1 MGLKK
6 ALLILTSAFALQT
19 VSFAVT
25 ITKPPNVGGHW
36 HWLRPNPETGTYVY
50 ADSFVAPI
58 SGDVTSLGT
67 WVGAQVVD
75 PTTTL
80 LFQVWG
86 SVGNNA
92 ARGPDAANVLASSSP
107 VEGISGPLTFYS
119 AAALP
124 GVGLLAGQ
132 TYWFVASAVGS
143 TGSGSYFV
151 GQHRQNSI
159 YADNGTFWFSND
171 AAGVNFDGQSR
182 TPEMA
187 FSVTVNGVPDAGGS
201 ASLLCIAFFAICE
214 LRFLTRNRKLL
225 AGEG

>member
-1 MGLKK
+1 MKK
-6 ALLILTSAFALQT
+6 TLLILTSAFALQT

-25 ITKPPNVGGHW
+25 TTKPPDVGPSW
-36 HWLRPNPETGTYVY
+36 HWLRPNGGTYVY

-67 WVGAQVVD
+67 WLGAQFED

-92 ARGPDAANVLASSSP
+92 ASGPDAANVLASSSP
-107 VEGISGPLTFYS
+107 VEGFSGPLTFYS

-124 GVGLLAGQ
+124 GISLLGGQ

-151 GQHRQNSI
+151 GGHTQNSV

-171 AAGVNFDGQSR
+171 PAGVNFDGQSL

-187 FSVTVNGVPDAGGS
+187 FSVTINGVPDAVGS
-201 ASLLCIAFFAICE
+201 ASLLGIALFAICG
-214 LRFLTRNRKLL
+214 LRFVTRNQNLL
-225 AGEG
+225 VGDC